1 MSRAVLLPHLTR
13 MEVPASLLPEIVTP
27 LIFSEVLMRS
37 SPATGLMVSDVGATV
52 SIRTVLETGVETFPA
67 VSVLVIEME
76 EELSAGISAAV

>member
-1 MSRAVLLPHLTR
+1 MVPPQAIAIALPGSAVPVRTMPAAFSRALILL
-13 MEVPASLLPEIVTP
+13 
-27 LIFSEVLMRS
+27 
-37 SPATGLMVSDVGATV
+37 SPATGLMVTDVGATV

>member
-1 MSRAVLLPHLTR
+1 M
-13 MEVPASLLPEIVTP
+13 LPEIVTP
-27 LIFSEVLMRS
+27 LVFSEIVIEL
-37 SPATGLMVSDVGATV
+37 SPATALRVRDVGATV